1 MGRKT
6 RKEKIIADLRRKL
19 AMSNTETTPSQAIP
33 IIVQP
38 ESISVYPV
46 VLIKKDLT
54 KTAILSI
61 LAISLELALF
71 LIIQGKI
78 RLPISKLVLPISLS
92 FS

>member
-19 AMSNTETTPSQAIP
+19 AMSTTQNTPSQAIP

-46 VLIKKDLT
+46 DLIKKDLT
-54 KTAILSI
+54 KTIILSI
-61 LAISLELALF
+61 LAIILELALF

-78 RLPISKLVLPISLS
+78 HLPISKLVLPISLS